1 MLGDPTFWAA
11 VGFLLFVVL
20 AGKPIYK
27 AMAAGLDSRA
37 DKIKATI
44 DDAATLREEAQQ
56 VLAEYQRKQ
65 RDALKETEQMV
76 AHAKEESER
85 LAEKAVA
92 DLDEAVKRREQMAVE
107 KIAQAEAE
115 ALRQVRETSID
126 LAIAAS
132 RALIAK
138 KVTKARG
145 AKLIDEAIDELADK
159 LH

>member
-1 MLGDPTFWAA
+1 MLDDPTFWAA

-20 AGKPIYK
+20 AGKPIVK
-27 AMAAGLDSRA
+27 AMTTGLDSRA

-44 DDAATLREEAQQ
+44 GEAATLREEAQQ

-65 RDALKETEQMV
+65 RDALKETEQVV
-76 AHAKEESER
+76 AHATEESKR
-85 LAEKAVA
+85 LAEKAAA
-92 DLDEAVKRREQMAVE
+92 DLEEAVKRREQMAVE

-138 KVTKARG
+138 EVTKARG